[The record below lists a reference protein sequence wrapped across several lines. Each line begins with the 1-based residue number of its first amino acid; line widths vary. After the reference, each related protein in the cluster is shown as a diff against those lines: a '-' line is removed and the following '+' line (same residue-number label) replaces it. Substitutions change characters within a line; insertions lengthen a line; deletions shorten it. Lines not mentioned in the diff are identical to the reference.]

1 MTEQQPRPDAAQDPT
16 GQDPTG
22 QDPAGQDPTG
32 ADDLGG
38 PAAALGTGV
47 EEALTGTQ
55 PTEDDEGG
63 ASSSPQPRG

>member
-1 MTEQQPRPDAAQDPT
+1 MTEQQHPATDNPSQDRPSEQDLTQRPGGT
-16 GQDPTG
+16 
-22 QDPAGQDPTG
+22 
-32 ADDLGG
+32 DDLGG

-63 ASSSPQPRG
+63 AASSPQPHG